1 MARGRNDR
9 TRTKLG
15 SRRTPGVKM
24 NDYTGDQ
31 IEVLKGLEAVRKR
44 PGMYIGNTAERGLHQ
59 LVYEALRH
67 SVREALGGPAHNI
80 AVVLYKD
87 ASVSVEDDGRGFPL
101 DMHAEEKMP
110 AVEVA

>member
-1 MARGRNDR
+1 MQDY
-9 TRTKLG
+9 
-15 SRRTPGVKM
+15 PGE
-24 NDYTGDQ
+24 Q

-59 LVYEALRH
+59 LVYEAVDN
-67 SVREALGGPAHNI
+67 SVDAALAGAAHNI

-110 AVEVA
+110 AVEVAMTILHA